1 MQPSLFDRETPDA
14 GLAGDDVRTPI
25 PSRPAKHRPQ
35 SYRQRKALQRIAEQ
49 QARYD
54 RTRSQTA
61 LQRLRDAVTDALRLG
76 V

>member
-1 MQPSLFDRETPDA
+1 MQPDLFRETPDA
-14 GLAGDDVRTPI
+14 GPAGDDVRTPG
-25 PSRPAKHRPQ
+25 PSRSAKHRPQ
-35 SYRQRKALQRIAEQ
+35 TIRQRRALQRRIEAQ
-49 QARYD
+49 HWYD